1 MENTINQILRNVNE
15 WGHTSSIRRED
26 IPLFVYEMLYVIYSS
41 RENNYELKI
50 DETKNIFELIN
61 QAIGINDKVKD
72 SNKFQLLL
80 DIENDLA
87 KFKYVE
93 LDYVRLFKMLQEVD
107 NNMIKEIVKVDL
119 SEKFGLGYGSRGE
132 FSTPIAINL
141 LSRHLL
147 DIKDRDNV
155 LDMCSGVG
163 SFLTEIASNCNTSFM
178 TGVDIN
184 PQSALISKIRLS
196 ILTGKEDIIKITDAL
211 TYEYGC
217 KYDKIFCNYPFGLR
231 IDNYK
236 LGEIK
241 NKKDLFYPWG
251 NYAGGSSDWLF
262 VNNVI
267 SLLETNGKAIMIMPD
282 GPLFKTADKNYKM
295 DLLVGGMIESII
307 KLPQNLL
314 PSTAISVNLIVLSKK
329 SNNELKFVDATKEF
343 VKENFKNRLLV
354 DNVISLIN
362 GPDNDK
368 VRTMKYTDILD
379 NDAILSV
386 DNYVG
391 QKEIVFHNPHK
402 LSEYIIDRFRGY
414 QMTSSQQKELESPN
428 GKYEVLTISDIDNGN
443 ISDSLTKINI
453 DDNKLD
459 RYLVENGDIIIS
471 SKGTRIKI
479 AVAEIGDR
487 KIIAN
492 GNLIVLRIDQK
503 KLNPYYLEMYLNSSD
518 GQAILKQIQT
528 GSVIIS
534 INPSRLETITISTLP
549 FEEQNK
555 IANKYKS
562 KQKQIALAQDH
573 IRKLEN
579 ELDNF
584 YEDEIE
590 VLFD

>member
-1 MENTINQILRNVNE
+1 MENTINKILREVSE

-26 IPLFVYEMLYVIYSS
+26 IPLFTYEMLYIIYSS
-41 RENNYELKI
+41 RENKEELKL

-61 QAIGINDKVKD
+61 QVIKINEKVRNTDKFK
-72 SNKFQLLL
+72 LLL
-80 DIENDLA
+80 DIEEDLA

-93 LDYVRLFKMLQEVD
+93 LDYIRLFKILQEAD
-107 NNMIKEIVKVDL
+107 NNIIKEIMKIDL
-119 SEKFGLGYGSRGE
+119 SEKFGLGNGIRGD
-132 FSTPIAINL
+132 FSTPNAINS
-141 LSRHLL
+141 LSRQLL
-147 DIKDRDNV
+147 DIKERDAV
-155 LDMCSGVG
+155 LDMCSGIG
-163 SFLTEIASNCNTSFM
+163 SFLVEVASNSNTDFID
-178 TGVDIN
+178 GIDIN
-184 PQSALISKIRLS
+184 PQSSLISKIRLS
-196 ILTGKEDIIKITDAL
+196 VLTGKEDIIQIKDAL
-211 TYEYGC
+211 IYEYGT
-217 KYDKIFCNYPFGLR
+217 KYDKIFCNYPFGLK

-241 NKKDLFYPWG
+241 NKKDLFYPWE
-251 NYAGGSSDWLF
+251 NYTGGSSDWLF

-267 SLLETNGKAIMIMPD
+267 SLLESNGKAVMIIPD
-282 GPLFKTADKNYKM
+282 GPLFKTADKSYKM
-295 DLLVGGMIESII
+295 DLLVGGMIETII
-307 KLPQNLL
+307 KLPQNIFL
-314 PSTAISVNLIVLSKK
+314 STGISVNLVVLSKR
-329 SNNELKFVDATKEF
+329 SNHELKFVDATKEF
-343 VKENFKNRLLV
+343 VKEHFRNKLLV
-354 DNVISLIN
+354 ENILSLVN
-362 GPDNDK
+362 GPDNEK
-368 VRTMKYTDILD
+368 VKTMKYTDILD

-391 QKEIVFHNPHK
+391 QKEITYHNPHK

-414 QMTSSQQKELESPN
+414 QLTSSQQKELENPN
-428 GKYEVLTISDIDNGN
+428 GEYEVLTISDIDNGN
-443 ISDSLTKINI
+443 ISNSLTRINV

-459 RYLVENGDIIIS
+459 RYLIENGDIIIS

-479 AVAEIGDR
+479 AVAEIGNR

-534 INPSRLETITISTLP
+534 INPSRLETITISTLS

-555 IANKYKS
+555 IADKYKA

-584 YEDEIE
+584 YEEEIE

>member
-1 MENTINQILRNVNE
+1 MENTINKILREVSE

-26 IPLFVYEMLYVIYSS
+26 IPLFTYEMLYIIYSS
-41 RENNYELKI
+41 RENKEELKL

-61 QAIGINDKVKD
+61 QAIKINEKVRNTDKFK
-72 SNKFQLLL
+72 LLL
-80 DIENDLA
+80 DIEEDLA

-93 LDYVRLFKMLQEVD
+93 LDYIRLFKILQEAD
-107 NNMIKEIVKVDL
+107 NNIIKEIMKIDL
-119 SEKFGLGYGSRGE
+119 SEKFGLGNGIRGD
-132 FSTPIAINL
+132 FSTPNAINS
-141 LSRHLL
+141 LSRQLL
-147 DIKDRDNV
+147 DIKERDAV
-155 LDMCSGVG
+155 LDMCSGIG
-163 SFLTEIASNCNTSFM
+163 SFLVEVASNSNTDFID
-178 TGVDIN
+178 GIDIN
-184 PQSALISKIRLS
+184 PQSSLISKIRLS
-196 ILTGKEDIIKITDAL
+196 VLTGKEDIIQIKDAL
-211 TYEYGC
+211 IHEYGT
-217 KYDKIFCNYPFGLR
+217 KYDKIFCNYPFGLK

-251 NYAGGSSDWLF
+251 NYTGGSSDWLF

-267 SLLETNGKAIMIMPD
+267 SLLESNGKAVMIIPD
-282 GPLFKTADKNYKM
+282 GPLFKTADKSYKM
-295 DLLVGGMIESII
+295 DLLVGGMIETII
-307 KLPQNLL
+307 KLPQNIFL
-314 PSTAISVNLIVLSKK
+314 STGISVNLVVLSKR
-329 SNNELKFVDATKEF
+329 SNHELKFVDATKEF
-343 VKENFKNRLLV
+343 VKEHFRNKLLV
-354 DNVISLIN
+354 ENILSLVN
-362 GPDNDK
+362 GPDNEK
-368 VRTMKYTDILD
+368 VKTMKYTDILD

-391 QKEIVFHNPHK
+391 QKEITYHNPHK

-414 QMTSSQQKELESPN
+414 QLTSSQQKELENPN
-428 GKYEVLTISDIDNGN
+428 GEYEVLTISDIDNGN
-443 ISDSLTKINI
+443 ISNSLTRINV

-459 RYLVENGDIIIS
+459 RYLIENGDIIIS

-479 AVAEIGDR
+479 AVAEIGNR

-534 INPSRLETITISTLP
+534 INPSRLETITISTLS

-555 IANKYKS
+555 IADKYKA

>member
-1 MENTINQILRNVNE
+1 MENTINKILREVSE

-26 IPLFVYEMLYVIYSS
+26 IPLFTYEMLYIIYSS
-41 RENNYELKI
+41 RENKEELKL

-61 QAIGINDKVKD
+61 QAIKINEKVRNTDKFK
-72 SNKFQLLL
+72 LLL
-80 DIENDLA
+80 DIEEDLA

-93 LDYVRLFKMLQEVD
+93 LDYIRLFKILQEAD
-107 NNMIKEIVKVDL
+107 NNIIKEIMKIDL
-119 SEKFGLGYGSRGE
+119 SEKFGLGNGIRGD
-132 FSTPIAINL
+132 FSTPNAINS
-141 LSRHLL
+141 LSRQLL
-147 DIKDRDNV
+147 DIKERDAV
-155 LDMCSGVG
+155 LDMCSGIG
-163 SFLTEIASNCNTSFM
+163 SFLVEVASNSNTDFID
-178 TGVDIN
+178 GIDIN
-184 PQSALISKIRLS
+184 PQSSLISKIRLS
-196 ILTGKEDIIKITDAL
+196 VLTGKEDIIQIKDAL
-211 TYEYGC
+211 IYEYGT
-217 KYDKIFCNYPFGLR
+217 KYDKIFCNYPFGLK

-251 NYAGGSSDWLF
+251 NYTGGSSDWLF

-267 SLLETNGKAIMIMPD
+267 SLLESNGKAVMIIPD
-282 GPLFKTADKNYKM
+282 GPLFKTADKSYKM
-295 DLLVGGMIESII
+295 DLLVGGMIETII
-307 KLPQNLL
+307 KLPQNIFL
-314 PSTAISVNLIVLSKK
+314 STGISVNLVVLSKR
-329 SNNELKFVDATKEF
+329 SNHELKFVDATKEF
-343 VKENFKNRLLV
+343 VKEHFRNKLLV
-354 DNVISLIN
+354 ENILSLVN
-362 GPDNDK
+362 GPDNEK
-368 VRTMKYTDILD
+368 VKTMKYTDILD

-391 QKEIVFHNPHK
+391 QKEITYHNPHK

-414 QMTSSQQKELESPN
+414 QLTSSQQKELENPN
-428 GKYEVLTISDIDNGN
+428 GEYEVLTISDIDNGN
-443 ISDSLTKINI
+443 ISNSLTRINV

-459 RYLVENGDIIIS
+459 RYLIENGDIIIS

-479 AVAEIGDR
+479 AVAEIGNR

-534 INPSRLETITISTLP
+534 INPSRLETITISTLS

-555 IANKYKS
+555 IADKYKA